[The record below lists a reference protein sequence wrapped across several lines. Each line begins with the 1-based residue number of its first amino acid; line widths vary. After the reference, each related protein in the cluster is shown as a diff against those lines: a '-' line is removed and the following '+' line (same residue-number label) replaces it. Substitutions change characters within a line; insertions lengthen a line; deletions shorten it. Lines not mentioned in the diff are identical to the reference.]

1 MARRSPSDI
10 NLLLGIDKPVGMTS
24 QDAVSS
30 VRRALDERRVGH
42 AGTLDPLASGVLV
55 VGIGQATRLLGML
68 ALDRKAYLAR
78 IVFGT
83 ETETDDEEGAVV
95 RAVAPAPELADE
107 EFARGILAGFTG
119 PQLQVPPAYS
129 AISVDGRRS
138 YARARSGEQVELEA
152 RPVEIYSAALIAI
165 DDEGDGPVWTVSF
178 EVSKGTYIR
187 ALARD
192 IGRAAGGTAHLRELR
207 RTASGSV
214 TLARCLPLEGLDR
227 ASARAGA
234 LDPVY
239 VLGLPACEID
249 AGMLPDVLNG
259 RSIPASAV
267 HPRGAAA
274 GDASDGVP
282 EERPVALICRDELR
296 AIAEE
301 EGGRIRMRTVFPQG
315 IGGVR

>member
-24 QDAVSS
+24 QDVVSK

-42 AGTLDPLASGVLV
+42 AGTLDPLASGVMV
-55 VGIGQATRLLGML
+55 VGVGQATRLLGML

-78 IVFGT
+78 IAFGT

-95 RAVAPAPELADE
+95 RTVEPAPELLDE
-107 EFARGILAGFTG
+107 DFARNVIEGFLG

-138 YARARSGEQVELEA
+138 YARARAGEEVELEA
-152 RPVEIYSAALIAI
+152 RPIEVCSAGLIAVGN
-165 DDEGDGPVWTVSF
+165 EDGVPVWTVSF

-192 IGRAAGGTAHLRELR
+192 IGRAAGGAAHLRELR
-207 RTASGSV
+207 RTASGSI

-227 ASARAGA
+227 RRAVTGM
-234 LDPVY
+234 LDPVRA
-239 VLGLPACEID
+239 LELTACDIGV
-249 AGMLPDVLNG
+249 ASLPDVLNG
-259 RSIPASAV
+259 RSIPVSAV
-267 HPRGAAA
+267 LPRNG
-274 GDASDGVP
+274 ASDVP
-282 EERPVALICRDELR
+282 DAARVALVCGDELR
-296 AIAEE
+296 AIAER
-301 EGGRIRMRTVFPQG
+301 EGGRLRMRTVFPQG
-315 IGGVR
+315 IGGVK